1 MNKGFLI
8 TFEGGEGCGKST
20 QIKLFT
26 EFLKKNKFRFVVSR
40 EPGGTPVCEKI
51 REVILNSGIEISS
64 KAEFL
69 LFSSARAQHVEE
81 VVKPSLEQG
90 KVVILDRFYD
100 SSFAYQGYAG
110 NLEVK
115 DLEEITKFAIDG
127 CVPDLTI
134 IFDISYED
142 GFKRKNA
149 DEKLKDLDRIESK
162 GESYHNKVR
171 AGYLQIAHDNPDRVV
186 VVDATKTK
194 EKIFEEVVDVFL
206 ERFNLKIQN
215 LRKNLN
221 KSFESKIDK

>member
-40 EPGGTPVCEKI
+40 EPGGTPVCEEI
-51 REVILNSGIEISS
+51 RKVLLSSKSEITS

-69 LFSSARAQHVEE
+69 LFSSARAQHVAE

-115 DLEEITKFAIDG
+115 EIEEITKFAIDG

-142 GFKRKNA
+142 GIKRKNA
-149 DEKLKDLDRIESK
+149 DVNLKTLDRIESK
-162 GESYHNKVR
+162 GERYHNKVR

-186 VVDATKTK
+186 VLDATKTK
-194 EKIFEEVVDVFL
+194 EEIFEEVQDIFL
-206 ERFNLKIQN
+206 ERFNLKIQKI
-215 LRKNLN
+215 RENLN
-221 KSFESKIDK
+221 KKIRNKNI

>member
-1 MNKGFLI
+1 MNKGFLV

-40 EPGGTPVCEKI
+40 EPGGTPVCEEI
-51 REVILNSGIEISS
+51 RKVLLSSKSEITS

-69 LFSSARAQHVEE
+69 LFSSARAQHVAE

-115 DLEEITKFAIDG
+115 EIEEITKFAIDG

-142 GFKRKNA
+142 GIKRKNA
-149 DEKLKDLDRIESK
+149 DVNLKTLDRIESK

-186 VVDATKTK
+186 VLDATKTK
-194 EKIFEEVVDVFL
+194 EEIFEEVQDIFL
-206 ERFNLKIQN
+206 ERFNLKIQKI
-215 LRKNLN
+215 RKNLN
-221 KSFESKIDK
+221 KKIRNKNI

>member
-1 MNKGFLI
+1 MNKGFLV

-40 EPGGTPVCEKI
+40 EPGGTPVCEEI
-51 REVILNSGIEISS
+51 RKVLLSSKSEITS

-69 LFSSARAQHVEE
+69 LFSSARAQHVAE

-115 DLEEITKFAIDG
+115 EIEEITKFAIDG

-142 GFKRKNA
+142 GIKRKNA
-149 DEKLKDLDRIESK
+149 DVNLKTLDRIESK
-162 GESYHNKVR
+162 DERYHNKVR

-186 VVDATKTK
+186 VLDATKTK
-194 EKIFEEVVDVFL
+194 EEIFEEVQDIFL
-206 ERFNLKIQN
+206 ERFNLKIQKI
-215 LRKNLN
+215 RENLN
-221 KSFESKIDK
+221 KKIRNKNI

>member
-1 MNKGFLI
+1 MNKGFLV

-40 EPGGTPVCEKI
+40 EPGGTPVCEEI
-51 REVILNSGIEISS
+51 RKVLLSSKSEITS

-69 LFSSARAQHVEE
+69 LFSSARAQHVAE

-115 DLEEITKFAIDG
+115 EIEEITKFAIDG

-142 GFKRKNA
+142 GIKRKNA
-149 DEKLKDLDRIESK
+149 DVNLKTLDRIESK
-162 GESYHNKVR
+162 GERYHNKVR

-186 VVDATKTK
+186 VLDATKTK
-194 EKIFEEVVDVFL
+194 EEIFEEVQDIFL
-206 ERFNLKIQN
+206 ERFNLKIQKI
-215 LRKNLN
+215 RENLN
-221 KSFESKIDK
+221 EKIRNKNI

>member
-1 MNKGFLI
+1 MNKGFLV

-40 EPGGTPVCEKI
+40 EPGGTPVCEEI
-51 REVILNSGIEISS
+51 RKVLLSSKSEITS

-69 LFSSARAQHVEE
+69 LFSSARAQHVAE

-115 DLEEITKFAIDG
+115 EIEEITKFAIDG

-142 GFKRKNA
+142 GIKRKNA
-149 DEKLKDLDRIESK
+149 DVNLKTLDRIESK
-162 GESYHNKVR
+162 GERYHNKVR

-186 VVDATKTK
+186 VLDATKTK
-194 EKIFEEVVDVFL
+194 EEIFEKVQDIFL
-206 ERFNLKIQN
+206 ERFNLKIQKI
-215 LRKNLN
+215 RENLN
-221 KSFESKIDK
+221 KKIRNKNI

>member
-1 MNKGFLI
+1 MNKGFLD

-40 EPGGTPVCEKI
+40 EPGGTPVCEEI
-51 REVILNSGIEISS
+51 RKVLLSSKSEITS

-69 LFSSARAQHVEE
+69 LFSSARAQHVAE

-115 DLEEITKFAIDG
+115 EIEEITKFAIDG

-142 GFKRKNA
+142 GIKRKNA
-149 DEKLKDLDRIESK
+149 DVNLKTLDRIESK
-162 GESYHNKVR
+162 GERYHNKVR

-186 VVDATKTK
+186 VLDATKTK
-194 EKIFEEVVDVFL
+194 EEIFEEVQDIFL
-206 ERFNLKIQN
+206 ERFNLKIQKI
-215 LRKNLN
+215 RENLN
-221 KSFESKIDK
+221 EKIRNKNI

>member
-1 MNKGFLI
+1 MNKGFLVI
-8 TFEGGEGCGKST
+8 FEGGEGCGKST

-40 EPGGTPVCEKI
+40 EPGGTPVCEEI
-51 REVILNSGIEISS
+51 RKVLLSSKSEITS

-69 LFSSARAQHVEE
+69 LFSSARAQHVAE

-115 DLEEITKFAIDG
+115 EIEEITKFAIDG

-142 GFKRKNA
+142 GIKRKNA
-149 DEKLKDLDRIESK
+149 DVNLKTLDRIESK
-162 GESYHNKVR
+162 GERYHNKVR

-186 VVDATKTK
+186 VLDATKTK
-194 EKIFEEVVDVFL
+194 EEIFEEVQDIFL
-206 ERFNLKIQN
+206 ERFNLKIQKI
-215 LRKNLN
+215 RENLN
-221 KSFESKIDK
+221 KKIRNKNI

>member
-1 MNKGFLI
+1 MNKGFLV

-40 EPGGTPVCEKI
+40 EPGGTPVYEEI
-51 REVILNSGIEISS
+51 RKVLLSSKSEITS

-69 LFSSARAQHVEE
+69 LFSSARAQHVAE

-115 DLEEITKFAIDG
+115 EIEEITKFAIDG

-142 GFKRKNA
+142 GIKRKNA
-149 DEKLKDLDRIESK
+149 DVNLKTLDRIESK

-186 VVDATKTK
+186 VLDATKTK
-194 EKIFEEVVDVFL
+194 EEIFEEVQDIFL
-206 ERFNLKIQN
+206 ERFNLKIQKI
-215 LRKNLN
+215 RENLN
-221 KSFESKIDK
+221 EKIRNKNI

>member
-1 MNKGFLI
+1 MNKGFLV

-40 EPGGTPVCEKI
+40 EPGGTPVCEEI
-51 REVILNSGIEISS
+51 RKVLLSSKSEITS

-69 LFSSARAQHVEE
+69 LFSSARAQHVAE

-115 DLEEITKFAIDG
+115 EIEEITKFAIDG

-142 GFKRKNA
+142 GIKRKNA
-149 DEKLKDLDRIESK
+149 DVNLKTLDRIESK

-186 VVDATKTK
+186 VLDATKTK
-194 EKIFEEVVDVFL
+194 EEIFEEVQDIFL
-206 ERFNLKIQN
+206 ERFNLKIQKI
-215 LRKNLN
+215 RKNLN
-221 KSFESKIDK
+221 EKIRNKNI

>member
-1 MNKGFLI
+1 MNKGFLV

-40 EPGGTPVCEKI
+40 EPGGTPVCEEI
-51 REVILNSGIEISS
+51 RKVLLSSKSEITS

-69 LFSSARAQHVEE
+69 LFSSARAQHVAE

-115 DLEEITKFAIDG
+115 EIEEITKFAIDG

-142 GFKRKNA
+142 GIKRKNA
-149 DEKLKDLDRIESK
+149 DVNLKTLDRIESK
-162 GESYHNKVR
+162 GERYHNKVR

-186 VVDATKTK
+186 VLDATKTK
-194 EKIFEEVVDVFL
+194 EEIFEEVQDIFL
-206 ERFNLKIQN
+206 ERFNLKIQKI
-215 LRKNLN
+215 RKNLN
-221 KSFESKIDK
+221 KKIRNKNI

>member
-1 MNKGFLI
+1 MNKGFLV

-40 EPGGTPVCEKI
+40 EPGGTPVCEEI
-51 REVILNSGIEISS
+51 RKVLLSSKSEITS

-69 LFSSARAQHVEE
+69 LFSSARAQHVAE

-115 DLEEITKFAIDG
+115 EIEEITKFAIDG

-142 GFKRKNA
+142 GIKRKNA
-149 DEKLKDLDRIESK
+149 DVNLKTLDRIESK

-186 VVDATKTK
+186 VLDATKTK
-194 EKIFEEVVDVFL
+194 EEIFEEVQDIFL
-206 ERFNLKIQN
+206 ERFNLKIQKI
-215 LRKNLN
+215 RENLN
-221 KSFESKIDK
+221 EKIRNKNI

>member
-1 MNKGFLI
+1 MNKGFLV

-40 EPGGTPVCEKI
+40 EPGGTPVCEEI
-51 REVILNSGIEISS
+51 RKVLLSSKSEITS

-69 LFSSARAQHVEE
+69 LFSSARAQHVAE

-115 DLEEITKFAIDG
+115 EIEEITKFAIDG

-142 GFKRKNA
+142 GIKRKNA
-149 DEKLKDLDRIESK
+149 DVNLKTLDRIESK

-186 VVDATKTK
+186 VLDATKTK
-194 EKIFEEVVDVFL
+194 EEIFEEVQDIFL
-206 ERFNLKIQN
+206 ERFNLKIQKI
-215 LRKNLN
+215 RKNLN
-221 KSFESKIDK
+221 EEIINKNI

>member
-1 MNKGFLI
+1 MNKGFLV

-40 EPGGTPVCEKI
+40 EPGGKPVCEEI
-51 REVILNSGIEISS
+51 RKVLLSSKSEITS

-69 LFSSARAQHVEE
+69 LFSSARAQHVAE

-115 DLEEITKFAIDG
+115 EIEEITKFAIDG

-142 GFKRKNA
+142 GIKRKNA
-149 DEKLKDLDRIESK
+149 DVNLKTLDRIESK
-162 GESYHNKVR
+162 GERYHNKVR

-186 VVDATKTK
+186 VLDATKTK
-194 EKIFEEVVDVFL
+194 EEIFEEVQDIFL
-206 ERFNLKIQN
+206 ERFNLKIQKI
-215 LRKNLN
+215 RENLN
-221 KSFESKIDK
+221 EKIRNKNI

>member
-1 MNKGFLI
+1 MNKGFLV

-40 EPGGTPVCEKI
+40 EPGGTPVCEEI
-51 REVILNSGIEISS
+51 RKVLLSSKSEITS

-69 LFSSARAQHVEE
+69 LFSSARAQHVAE

-110 NLEVK
+110 NLEIK
-115 DLEEITKFAIDG
+115 EIEEITKFAIDG

-142 GFKRKNA
+142 GIKRKNA
-149 DEKLKDLDRIESK
+149 DVNLKTLDRIESK
-162 GESYHNKVR
+162 GERYHNKVR

-186 VVDATKTK
+186 VLDATKTK
-194 EKIFEEVVDVFL
+194 EEIFEEVQDIFL
-206 ERFNLKIQN
+206 ERFNLKIQKI
-215 LRKNLN
+215 RENLN
-221 KSFESKIDK
+221 EKIRNKNI

>member
-1 MNKGFLI
+1 MNKGFLV

-40 EPGGTPVCEKI
+40 EPGGKPVCEEI
-51 REVILNSGIEISS
+51 RKVLLSSKSEITS

-69 LFSSARAQHVEE
+69 LFSSARAQHVAE

-115 DLEEITKFAIDG
+115 EIEEITKFAIDG

-142 GFKRKNA
+142 GIKRKNA
-149 DEKLKDLDRIESK
+149 DVNLKTLDRIESK

-186 VVDATKTK
+186 VLDATKTK
-194 EKIFEEVVDVFL
+194 EEIFEEVQDIFL
-206 ERFNLKIQN
+206 ERFNLKIQKI
-215 LRKNLN
+215 RENLN
-221 KSFESKIDK
+221 KKIRNKNI

>member
-1 MNKGFLI
+1 MNKGFLV

-40 EPGGTPVCEKI
+40 EPGGTPVCEEI
-51 REVILNSGIEISS
+51 RKVLLSSKSEITS

-69 LFSSARAQHVEE
+69 LFSSARAQHVAE

-115 DLEEITKFAIDG
+115 EIEEITRFAIDG

-142 GFKRKNA
+142 GIKRKNA
-149 DEKLKDLDRIESK
+149 DVNLKTLDRIESK

-186 VVDATKTK
+186 VLDATKTK
-194 EKIFEEVVDVFL
+194 EEIFEEVQDIFL
-206 ERFNLKIQN
+206 ERFNLKIQKI
-215 LRKNLN
+215 RKNLN
-221 KSFESKIDK
+221 KKIRNKNI

>member
-1 MNKGFLI
+1 MNKGFLV

-40 EPGGTPVCEKI
+40 EPGGTPVCEEI
-51 REVILNSGIEISS
+51 RKVLLSSKSEITS

-69 LFSSARAQHVEE
+69 LFSSARAQHVAE

-115 DLEEITKFAIDG
+115 EIEEITKFAIDG

-142 GFKRKNA
+142 GIKRKNA
-149 DEKLKDLDRIESK
+149 DVNLKTLDRIESK
-162 GESYHNKVR
+162 GERYHNKVR

-186 VVDATKTK
+186 VLDATKTK
-194 EKIFEEVVDVFL
+194 EEIFEEVQDIFL
-206 ERFNLKIQN
+206 ERFNLKIQ
-215 LRKNLN
+215 KIIENLN
-221 KSFESKIDK
+221 KKIRNKNI

>member
-1 MNKGFLI
+1 MNKGFLV

-40 EPGGTPVCEKI
+40 EPGGTPVCEEI
-51 REVILNSGIEISS
+51 RKVLLSSKSEITS

-69 LFSSARAQHVEE
+69 LFSSARAQHVAE

-115 DLEEITKFAIDG
+115 EIEEITKFAIDG

-142 GFKRKNA
+142 GIKRKNA
-149 DEKLKDLDRIESK
+149 DVNLKTLDRIESK

-171 AGYLQIAHDNPDRVV
+171 AEYLQIAHDNPDRVV
-186 VVDATKTK
+186 VLDATKTK
-194 EKIFEEVVDVFL
+194 EEIFEEVQDIFL
-206 ERFNLKIQN
+206 ERFNLKIQEI
-215 LRKNLN
+215 RKNLN
-221 KSFESKIDK
+221 EKIRNKNI

>member
-1 MNKGFLI
+1 MNKGFLV

-40 EPGGTPVCEKI
+40 EPGGTPVCEEI
-51 REVILNSGIEISS
+51 RKVLLSSKSEITS

-69 LFSSARAQHVEE
+69 LFSSARAQHVAE
-81 VVKPSLEQG
+81 VVEPSLEQG

-115 DLEEITKFAIDG
+115 EIEEITKFAIDG

-142 GFKRKNA
+142 GIKRKNA
-149 DEKLKDLDRIESK
+149 DVNLKTLDRIESK

-186 VVDATKTK
+186 VLDATKTK
-194 EKIFEEVVDVFL
+194 EEIFEEVQDIFL
-206 ERFNLKIQN
+206 ERFNLKIQKI
-215 LRKNLN
+215 RENLN
-221 KSFESKIDK
+221 EKIRNKNI

>member
-40 EPGGTPVCEKI
+40 EPGGTPVCEEI
-51 REVILNSGIEISS
+51 RKVLLSSKSEITS

-69 LFSSARAQHVEE
+69 LFSSARAQHVAE

-115 DLEEITKFAIDG
+115 EIEEITKFAIDG

-142 GFKRKNA
+142 GIKRKNA
-149 DEKLKDLDRIESK
+149 DVNLKTLDRIESK

-186 VVDATKTK
+186 VLDATKTK
-194 EKIFEEVVDVFL
+194 EEIFEEVQDIFL
-206 ERFNLKIQN
+206 ERFNLKIQKI
-215 LRKNLN
+215 RENLN
-221 KSFESKIDK
+221 KKIRNKNI

>member
-1 MNKGFLI
+1 MNKGFLV

-40 EPGGTPVCEKI
+40 EPGGTPVCEEI
-51 REVILNSGIEISS
+51 RKVLLSSKSEITS

-69 LFSSARAQHVEE
+69 LFSSARAQHVAE

-115 DLEEITKFAIDG
+115 EIEEITKFAIDG

-142 GFKRKNA
+142 GIKRKNA
-149 DEKLKDLDRIESK
+149 DVNLKTLDRIESK

-171 AGYLQIAHDNPDRVV
+171 AGYLQIAHDNSDRVV
-186 VVDATKTK
+186 VLDATKTK
-194 EKIFEEVVDVFL
+194 EEIFEEVQDIFL
-206 ERFNLKIQN
+206 ERFNLKIQKI
-215 LRKNLN
+215 RENLN
-221 KSFESKIDK
+221 EKFRNKNI

>member
-1 MNKGFLI
+1 MNKGFLV

-40 EPGGTPVCEKI
+40 EPGGTPVCEEI
-51 REVILNSGIEISS
+51 RKVLLSSKSEITS

-69 LFSSARAQHVEE
+69 LFSSARAQHVAE

-115 DLEEITKFAIDG
+115 EIEEITKFAIDG

-142 GFKRKNA
+142 GIKRKNA
-149 DEKLKDLDRIESK
+149 DVNLKTLDRIESK

-186 VVDATKTK
+186 VLDATKTK
-194 EKIFEEVVDVFL
+194 EEIFEEVQDIFL
-206 ERFNLKIQN
+206 ERFNLKIQKI
-215 LRKNLN
+215 RENLN
-221 KSFESKIDK
+221 KKIRNKNI

>member
-1 MNKGFLI
+1 MNKGFLV

-26 EFLKKNKFRFVVSR
+26 EFLKKSKFRFVVSR
-40 EPGGTPVCEKI
+40 EPGGTPVCEEI
-51 REVILNSGIEISS
+51 RKVLLSSKSEITS

-69 LFSSARAQHVEE
+69 LFSSARAQHVAE

-115 DLEEITKFAIDG
+115 EIEEITKFAIDG

-142 GFKRKNA
+142 GIKRKNA
-149 DEKLKDLDRIESK
+149 DVNLKTLDRIESK
-162 GESYHNKVR
+162 GERYHNKVR

-186 VVDATKTK
+186 VLDATKTK
-194 EKIFEEVVDVFL
+194 EEIFEEVQDIFL
-206 ERFNLKIQN
+206 ERFNLKIQKI
-215 LRKNLN
+215 RENLN
-221 KSFESKIDK
+221 EKIRNKNI

>member
-1 MNKGFLI
+1 MNKGFLV

-40 EPGGTPVCEKI
+40 EPGGTPVCEEI
-51 REVILNSGIEISS
+51 RKVLLSSKSEITS

-69 LFSSARAQHVEE
+69 LFSSARAQHVAE

-115 DLEEITKFAIDG
+115 EIEEITKFAIDG

-142 GFKRKNA
+142 GIKRKNA
-149 DEKLKDLDRIESK
+149 DVNLKTLDRIESK
-162 GESYHNKVR
+162 GERYHNKVR

-186 VVDATKTK
+186 VLDATKTK
-194 EKIFEEVVDVFL
+194 EEIFEEVQDIFL
-206 ERFNLKIQN
+206 ERFNLKIQKI
-215 LRKNLN
+215 RENLN
-221 KSFESKIDK
+221 KKIRNKNI